1 MLRALAIIAASLSI
15 AACTSLPT
23 PGSSTSTSVAE
34 GSVQIIRTTFGIPH
48 ITAPNMEML
57 GYGTAYAHAQDNVCM
72 SLDVIATVRGQ
83 RTAYFGATATG
94 VLGVRTLPNAV
105 IDAFVQAHMN
115 DAKLSA
121 AWEKSSANNRD
132 MARGY
137 VAGFNRYLADHAG
150 KLPAQCNGKPWV
162 QPMTLMD
169 LYRSA
174 ESIQVQAGAGALA
187 DAIAAATPPVRA
199 SSALPASESLM
210 QIYAQ
215 GAAAQM
221 REAGLLDSPL
231 GSNAW
236 AFGKQTSANG
246 RGVLFT
252 NPHYPWVG
260 PSRFY
265 QMHLTIP
272 GQLDVMGVA
281 LGWTAAVQLGFNKDM
296 AWTHTVSTGK
306 RFTLHEL
313 ALAPGKPTTYLI
325 DGKEE
330 SMVDKKVSV
339 GGREQT
345 VWMSRFGPVL
355 VMPRAGLNWTAER
368 AYAIQDANA
377 GSLRSTDMY
386 IEIAKAKSVGDLR
399 RSLLALGAPF
409 VNTLAVDRAG
419 DAMYADISGVPDLDA
434 ADLER
439 CAPSRPA
446 AALLGAAG
454 LVVLNGSKSDCN
466 WKRDSASPAPGL
478 IAPSRMPVLIR
489 QDWLHNSN
497 DSFFYT
503 QPAHTWGQVPM
514 MVGDDIMRR
523 PRTRSGL
530 IEIPQML
537 AKGKVTPAAI
547 HSQFFENRH
556 LMARM
561 TLPDLLAAC
570 SAAPNQ
576 EAKDGCAV
584 LKGFHDAGM
593 INDVQ
598 AKGAVLFREFWRTA
612 SQIPNVYRQPFDKA
626 QPVATPAGLRMS
638 DAATAARVWEA
649 LGGAVKKMRDSGFAL
664 DAGLGQVQ
672 QAVFSK
678 ENIPLHGGDEIE
690 GVLNNLGDRT
700 RPGITKEGIRID
712 FGTSYVTTV
721 TFDERGPIA
730 QGLLTYGQST
740 HDGSPHQTDQ
750 LRMYANKQWPAM
762 PFHPEDIERQRIAAP
777 LILRKP

>member
-1 MLRALAIIAASLSI
+1 MLRAIAVIAASLSI
-15 AACTSLPT
+15 AACTSVPT
-23 PGSSTSTSVAE
+23 SSDSASTSVAN

-72 SLDVIATVRGQ
+72 SLDTIATVRGQ

-94 VLGVRTLPNAV
+94 ALGVRTLPNAV
-105 IDAFVQAHMN
+105 IDAFVQAHMD
-115 DAKLSA
+115 DAKLNA
-121 AWEKSSANNRD
+121 AWDKSSVNNRD

-162 QPMTLMD
+162 QPMALMD
-169 LYRSA
+169 YYRSA

-187 DAIAAATPPVRA
+187 DAISVAAPPVRA
-199 SSALPASESLM
+199 SFASPETEATL
-210 QIYAQ
+210 QAYAQ

-313 ALAPGKPTTYLI
+313 SLAPGKPTTYLI

-330 SMVDKKVSV
+330 PMGAKKVSV

-345 VWMSRFGPVL
+345 VWTSRFGPVL
-355 VMPRAGLNWTAER
+355 VMPRAGLSWTAER

-386 IEIAKAKSVGDLR
+386 IEIAKAKSVSDLR
-399 RSLLALGAPF
+399 RSLQALGAPF

-419 DAMYADISGVPDLDA
+419 DAMYADIRGVPDLDA

-466 WKRDSASPAPGL
+466 WKRDSASPALGL
-478 IAPSRMPVLIR
+478 IAPSRMPVVIR
-489 QDWLHNSN
+489 QDWLQNSN

-503 QPAHTWGQVPM
+503 QPSHTWGAVPM

-547 HSQFFENRH
+547 QSQFYENRN

-561 TLPDLLAAC
+561 ILPDLLAAC
-570 SAAPNQ
+570 SAAPSQ
-576 EAKDGCAV
+576 ESKDGCAA
-584 LKGFHDAGM
+584 LKTFHDAGM
-593 INDVQ
+593 INNAE
-598 AKGAVLFREFWRTA
+598 AKGAVLFREFWRGA

-638 DAATAARVWEA
+638 DAATATRVWESLSA
-649 LGGAVKKMRDSGFAL
+649 AVKKIRDSGFAL

-712 FGTSYVTTV
+712 YGNSYLTTV

-730 QGLLTYGQST
+730 QGLLTYGQSM

-750 LRMYANKQWPAM
+750 LRMYATKQWPSL
-762 PFHPEDIERQRIAAP
+762 PFQPEDIERQRIAAP